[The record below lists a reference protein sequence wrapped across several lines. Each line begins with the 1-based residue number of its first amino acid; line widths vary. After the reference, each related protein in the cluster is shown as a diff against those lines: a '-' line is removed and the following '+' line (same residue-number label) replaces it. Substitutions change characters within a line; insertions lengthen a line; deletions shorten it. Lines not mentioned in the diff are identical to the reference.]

1 MAEVC
6 SFVYCLGY
14 FVQVSAALPRQP
26 CLTGALFWGQASQNV
41 CGIGTARSRVGMSF
55 FYSPFPA
62 SFFCLLLS
70 FASNRNPNVLA
81 RQMSGPHFNTC
92 AYDYGHVRNVAS
104 WEFFFFLLASPQVTT
119 QQSEKREAKRSGPI
133 PEAGGLGPR
142 QGTSA
147 TKAQSSWGCLAQR
160 WVGVFRSH
168 LSWLVVSHT
177 QIWSES
183 SRGVRTFD
191 DHICCRL
198 LLCTMPQIR

>member
-104 WEFFFFLLASPQVTT
+104 WEFFFSSLRLHKWQLSSQRKEKPKEAAPSRKRVGLAPGKAPVQPRPSQAEGAWP
-119 QQSEKREAKRSGPI
+119 KDGWGCSGP
-133 PEAGGLGPR
+133 
-142 QGTSA
+142 T
-147 TKAQSSWGCLAQR
+147 
-160 WVGVFRSH
+160 
-168 LSWLVVSHT
+168 
-177 QIWSES
+177 
-183 SRGVRTFD
+183 
-191 DHICCRL
+191 
-198 LLCTMPQIR
+198 

>member
-55 FYSPFPA
+55 FLFPL
-62 SFFCLLLS
+62 SCIFFFCLLLS

-104 WEFFFFLLASPQVTT
+104 WEFFFFPPCVSTSDNSAVR
-119 QQSEKREAKRSGPI
+119 EKRSQKKRPHPGSGWAWPQARHQCNQG
-133 PEAGGLGPR
+133 PVKLRVPGPKMGGGVQVPPKL
-142 QGTSA
+142 T
-147 TKAQSSWGCLAQR
+147 GC
-160 WVGVFRSH
+160 
-168 LSWLVVSHT
+168 
-177 QIWSES
+177 
-183 SRGVRTFD
+183 
-191 DHICCRL
+191 
-198 LLCTMPQIR
+198 